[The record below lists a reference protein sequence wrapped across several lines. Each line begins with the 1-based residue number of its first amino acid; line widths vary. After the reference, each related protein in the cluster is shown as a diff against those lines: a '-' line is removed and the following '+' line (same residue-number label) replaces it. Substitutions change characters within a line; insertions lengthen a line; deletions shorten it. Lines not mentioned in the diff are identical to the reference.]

1 MMEHTGWLFHRVPYH
16 RSCLSISLPMEALHA
31 IKLPTEWTAAAQL
44 VYMVLPCEVAILW
57 QFRNRATSVAN
68 NGGVPVS
75 TSSNAHST
83 HLHLSHPP
91 THMYRGRTAAEHK
104 QKSHILQ
111 LCAWWLASTVANIL
125 HRKHNEHHLCGSRV
139 CTVNR

>member
-1 MMEHTGWLFHRVPYH
+1 MGSVPV
-16 RSCLSISLPMEALHA
+16 STSVANNGGMPVSTIVANNGGVPVS
-31 IKLPTEWTAAAQL
+31 TSAANNGGMP
-44 VYMVLPCEVAILW
+44 VSTI
-57 QFRNRATSVAN
+57 VAN

-111 LCAWWLASTVANIL
+111 LCAWWLAFTVANIL
-125 HRKHNEHHLCGSRV
+125 HRKQRTPPLCFSYKYSQLLIWDAVKYLCLRE
-139 CTVNR
+139 RPY